1 MLVTLKDQMIDSSF
15 FAVLKVFRS
24 LITLK
29 ER

>member
-15 FAVLKVFRS
+15 LAVLKVLRS

>member
-1 MLVTLKDQMIDSSF
+1 MLVTPKDQMVDRSF
-15 FAVLKVFRS
+15 LAVLKVFRS